1 MGVGEKLVI
10 IQVSNHLSSI
20 HIGGDAGDVKLTNLK
35 VSLEEAGISSQWSG
49 PGALVCGKHT
59 LVRKS
64 GDESGDLLLE
74 GALGSDYYRIRDIL
88 YSQYHVC

>member
-1 MGVGEKLVI
+1 MRHCG
-10 IQVSNHLSSI
+10 N
-20 HIGGDAGDVKLTNLK
+20 AGDVKLTNLK

-49 PGALVCGKHT
+49 PGALVCAGRT

-74 GALGSDYYRIRDIL
+74 GALSSDYYKIRDIL
-88 YSQYHVC
+88 YGQYHVC